1 MNNIIVDL
9 VLVVLVVLSVVTWTI
24 TAGKIRAFK
33 RLLAV
38 NAKFQAEFWNC
49 KTWLDARQ
57 VTESSDCEMASV
69 ARVGFKEFDAYVSKN
84 PSMKYL
90 GELPDI
96 LDRPL
101 RQHIQQILR
110 TNESGLAIL
119 ASVGSTSPFVG
130 LFGTVWGIMGALKEI
145 SKSGQASI
153 DIIAGP
159 IGEALIAT
167 AVGIAVAL
175 PAVVFYNFF
184 LRKLKIWTTDLDSFM
199 EAYIRLAQEQL
210 KG

>member
-1 MNNIIVDL
+1 MNNLIVDL
-9 VLVVLVVLSVVTWTI
+9 VLVILIVLSIATWTI

-33 RLLAV
+33 KLLAS
-38 NAKFQAEFWNC
+38 NAKFQEEFWNC
-49 KTWLDARQ
+49 EKWEDARRI
-57 VTESSDCEMASV
+57 TSSSDCEMAGL
-69 ARVGFKEFDAYVSKN
+69 ARIGFKEFDAYVSKN
-84 PSMKYL
+84 PSVKYL

-110 TNESGLAIL
+110 ANESGLAIL
-119 ASVGSTSPFVG
+119 ASIGSTSPFVG

-153 DIIAGP
+153 DIVAGP

-184 LRKLKIWTTDLDSFM
+184 LRKLKDS
-199 EAYIRLAQEQL
+199 I
-210 KG
+210 